1 LNSRTYQ
8 ANDFNEDDNKY
19 FSHAVTKLHTAEQL
33 FDALCYVTDVPEK
46 FPGVPLGTRSV
57 QLPDGEVNHPFLKT
71 FGQPAREL
79 ACECEREGDSNL
91 GQALQ
96 LINGP
101 AVNDRLRNAT
111 NRIGKLVAAKKA
123 DREILDELFLVT
135 LTRVPTSEEVQSL
148 LGHVTNAQDKRKAW
162 EDVHWAL
169 INSKEFLF
177 RH

>member
-1 LNSRTYQ
+1 M
-8 ANDFNEDDNKY
+8 
-19 FSHAVTKLHTAEQL
+19 
-33 FDALCYVTDVPEK
+33 TDVPEK
-46 FPGVPLGTRSV
+46 FAGFPMGTRSV

-91 GQALQ
+91 AQALQ

-101 AVNDRLRNAT
+101 AVNDRLRNAN
-111 NRIGKLVAAKKA
+111 NRIGKLLAAKKS
-123 DREILDELFLVT
+123 DEQILDELFLVT
-135 LTRVPTSEEVQSL
+135 LSRPPTQSEVSAM
-148 LGHVTNAQDKRKAW
+148 LGHVSAQVDKRKAW